1 MIRKARREDIPLI
14 FEIFAEDIPGTWSL
28 EALGTA
34 LSDKTMTLLVWEED
48 AILGALLLKTCME
61 ETEILLI
68 ATRREARRRGIA
80 RRLLAHA
87 IEEAE
92 AGTQFFLEVRS
103 QSEAAIALYSAL
115 GFTPF
120 SIRKQYYRHPVDDA
134 VCMKFGKI

>member
-1 MIRKARREDIPLI
+1 MIRKARIGDIPSV
-14 FEIFAEDIPGTWSL
+14 FAVFAEDIPGVWSL
-28 EALGTA
+28 EALETA

-48 AILGALLLKTCME
+48 VILGALLFQTCME
-61 ETEILLI
+61 ETEILLV
-68 ATRREARRRGIA
+68 ATKREARRRGIA
-80 RRLLAHA
+80 RSLLSHA
-87 IEEAE
+87 LQAAE

-120 SIRKQYYRHPVDDA
+120 SVRKQYYKHPADDA